1 MTRNILY
8 WDIRL
13 PRQRPRSALTT
24 HADARSTTER
34 ARDARVFINTT
45 PAIGSIDDVDR
56 TVLGIDVDVADKM
69 LAKRTTKHNVEF
81 EGDDDDGARATAT
94 TTEIGVVD
102 G

>member
-1 MTRNILY
+1 
-8 WDIRL
+8 
-13 PRQRPRSALTT
+13 
-24 HADARSTTER
+24 
-34 ARDARVFINTT
+34 
-45 PAIGSIDDVDR
+45 
-56 TVLGIDVDVADKM
+56 VLGIDVDVADKM